1 MDKTR
6 TIGKHSSE
14 RATSYNY
21 KRAFKMLYIIS
32 TTSFILFSCGSAERK
47 DESVSTPLAA
57 QMLDKGSPAADEQGS
72 NSGTTEK
79 TKGELPT
86 QNPLTSSAARITKAD
101 STHTFIRTSD
111 IKFRVKD
118 VTAAT
123 YKIEDIV
130 AEHEGFVSYTNLAS
144 NMLYT
149 NRTKFS
155 EDSIL
160 ETSHYR
166 VDNSLTIR
174 VPNTQ
179 LDAVLRK
186 MAPLMEFLD
195 HRSIKADNIGFTLLS
210 NKMTENRLKKHNERL
225 TKAIDDR
232 GKKLN
237 ETNNAEENLLA
248 KEQQSDESKLRSME
262 LMEQVE
268 YSTVTIYIYQSETVA
283 YTVLPSEKTPPAY
296 EPSFGARLLSAAKTG
311 WVVLKEV
318 IIFLVQIWGILLFA
332 FLLYISIKKAVEY
345 FSRPTVR
352 KV

>member
-1 MDKTR
+1 MDKATLN
-6 TIGKHSSE
+6 GKISSG
-14 RATSYNY
+14 RAITGKF

-32 TTSFILFSCGSAERK
+32 TSSFILYSCSSAERK
-47 DESVSTPLAA
+47 EDNVSAPLLQKSIDNAVGGAEEQSATSVS
-57 QMLDKGSPAADEQGS
+57 M
-72 NSGTTEK
+72 EK
-79 TKGELPT
+79 AKGEVTT

-130 AEHEGFVSYTNLAS
+130 AEHDGFVSYTNLAS

-179 LDAVLRK
+179 LDAVLRQ

-195 HRSIKADNIGFTLLS
+195 HRNIKADNIGFTLLS
-210 NKMTENRLKKHNERL
+210 NKMTESRLKKHNDRL
-225 TKAIDDR
+225 TKAIDER

-237 ETNNAEENLLA
+237 ETNYAEENLLS
-248 KEQQSDESKLRSME
+248 KEQLSDESKLRSME

-268 YSTVTIYIYQSETVA
+268 YSTVTIYIYQPETIA

-296 EPSFGARLLSAAKTG
+296 EPSFGSRLLSAAKTG
-311 WVVLKEV
+311 WFVLKEV

-332 FLLYISIKKAVEY
+332 FLLYIGVKRTLEY
-345 FSRPTVR
+345 FSRPEI
-352 KV
+352 KKA